1 MIASNY
7 NSYKNGHSTLVHL
20 TETCH
25 LQSVRYNAF
34 SQLVTKRVN
43 YKHLFIADIYWFP
56 ISDTQCL
63 EER

>member
-43 YKHLFIADIYWFP
+43 YKHLFIADIY
-56 ISDTQCL
+56 
-63 EER
+63 